1 MYFPR
6 ISLKSGAEAKR
17 RRPKMAFFNDEK
29 LAKNFK
35 PIQIVSVIDIYYIK
49 RKMTYIAQK
58 SRAPDLYKV
67 VIASHTC

>member
-1 MYFPR
+1 
-6 ISLKSGAEAKR
+6 
-17 RRPKMAFFNDEK
+17 MAFFNDEK